1 MKRQLIYDEFVIPI
15 TLIAAPNRMW
25 LILLTGLKGLPMLLT
40 KKGDLIDGMKI
51 ALGKVFSL
59 SV

>member
-1 MKRQLIYDEFVIPI
+1 
-15 TLIAAPNRMW
+15 MW